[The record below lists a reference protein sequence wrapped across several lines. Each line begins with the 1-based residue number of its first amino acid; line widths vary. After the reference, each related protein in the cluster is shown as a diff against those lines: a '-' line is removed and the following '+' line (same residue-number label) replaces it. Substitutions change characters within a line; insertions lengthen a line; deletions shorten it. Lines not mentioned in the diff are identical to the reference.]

1 MRPVTVRA
9 SPCSR
14 GSKLLEHSG
23 DATCVEEVFHLVLAG
38 RAHIG
43 DERRAAA
50 ELVEARERQVDAEA
64 ARYGG
69 QVHDG
74 VGAATEGMQQGDG
87 VIESGGRD
95 DLREADALLHQVDDL
110 PAGAGSQAQAARI
123 SRRDGAV
130 TGQGDAQRFHQRV
143 HGRGGAHDHTV
154 AGAAHE
160 VLFDRLVG
168 LGANR
173 PGQVFGGVTA
183 AIGASAQD
191 LAIVMPVEHGPATE
205 HDGGDI
211 GAGCAHQR
219 GGRSLVAVGQ
229 QHDAIQRVAADHL
242 LSVHGRQVAV
252 EHGCRA
258 EVDFAQGDGGEF
270 QREAAGLQDAALDRF
285 ADAPQVAVAGVEL
298 AVGVADADERAGHV
312 GAVVAHGGG
321 EGAVGQAGDAVFV
334 EEGLGAGRG
343 LGHGSGFRVFLFLPQ
358 RVA

>member
-1 MRPVTVRA
+1 MRPVTVRE

-14 GSKLLEHSG
+14 GSKLLEHGG

-38 RAHIG
+38 GAHIG
-43 DERRAAA
+43 NQRRAAA
-50 ELVEARERQVDAEA
+50 ELVETGERQVDAETS
-64 ARYGG
+64 RYGG
-69 QVHDG
+69 QMHDG

-95 DLREADALLHQVDDL
+95 DLREADALLHQLDDL
-110 PAGAGSQAQAARI
+110 SAGAGCQAQATRI
-123 SRRDGAV
+123 GSGDGTIA
-130 TGQGDAQRFHQRV
+130 GQGDAQRFHQRV
-143 HGRGGAHDHTV
+143 HSRSGAHDHAV

-252 EHGCRA
+252 EHGGGA
-258 EVDFAQGDGGEF
+258 EVDLAEGDGGEF
-270 QREAAGLQDAALDRF
+270 QREAAGLQDAAFDRL
-285 ADAPQVAVAGVEL
+285 ADLAQVAVAGVEL
-298 AVGVADADERAGHV
+298 AVCVADADERAGHI
-312 GAVVAHGGG
+312 GAVIAHGGG
-321 EGAVGQAGDAVFV
+321 EGAVGQAG
-334 EEGLGAGRG
+334 
-343 LGHGSGFRVFLFLPQ
+343 
-358 RVA
+358 